1 MSTIKGKLAKRASA
15 GAKRGK
21 KTAVEDKKKK
31 DEPKK
36 PKQKVQPL
44 QTLLHAPLMSLEPL
58 AMWRFSVTF
67 STQNHRIAP
76 QMLSQ
81 ADLFRAQ
88 MISIRWTPLR
98 AHAGTQALLT
108 HVTVRMHILEEV
120 LCRIGGFCPGGAQV
134 GG

>member
-44 QTLLHAPLMSLEPL
+44 QTLLRAPLISLDPL

-67 STQNHRIAP
+67 STLNDHIAP

-81 ADLFRAQ
+81 ADLFQGAQ

-98 AHAGTQALLT
+98 AHAGTQALFKCWL
-108 HVTVRMHILEEV
+108 M
-120 LCRIGGFCPGGAQV
+120 
-134 GG
+134 